1 MKTNS
6 QFYTQPRAALYQL
19 LANKPTE
26 TYKTYNDHNI

>member
-19 LANKPTE
+19 LANKPVE
-26 TYKTYNDHNI
+26 TFLV